1 MQISE
6 EGYKIR
12 MVMSPS
18 FEGESRFI
26 IMDKLKPFD
35 KNNMS
40 YTLGCCL
47 YNTKLGLD
55 GKTIRNGGIPFSQLY
70 LRYQRERSHNAIN
83 GSLAR
88 ANEDIF
94 EKPTLEEYN
103 KFIQLL
109 KLNGFS
115 YNRKKGELKKD
126 GRVF

>member
-26 IMDKLKPFD
+26 IMDKLKPSD
-35 KNNMS
+35 KNNIS

-47 YNTKLGLD
+47 YNAKLGLD
-55 GKTIRNGGIPFSQLY
+55 RKTIRKSEIPFSQLY
-70 LRYQRERSHNAIN
+70 LRYQREKGHNAIN
-83 GSLAR
+83 GPIAGSS
-88 ANEDIF
+88 EDIF